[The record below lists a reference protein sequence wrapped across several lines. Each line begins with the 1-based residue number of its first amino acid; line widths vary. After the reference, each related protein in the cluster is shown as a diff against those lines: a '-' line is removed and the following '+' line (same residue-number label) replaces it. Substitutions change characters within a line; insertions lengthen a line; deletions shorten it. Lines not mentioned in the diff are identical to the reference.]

1 MRRRLLLAPSRLP
14 CTPPPFGA
22 LVAIDLRTGQRKW
35 EVPLGSMVSVL
46 AADVVPQTK
55 SDWGSINLG
64 GATASASGVVFV
76 GAALDRRLH
85 AYDIE
90 TGRELWQGE
99 LPASAKATPMMYR
112 LPSGTEYVA
121 VAVGGGGAWGAG
133 DYVVAFVVKVTQV
146 AEVEEPN
153 SASARSSSL
162 GRSFDRRG
170 SPSPSTRTTD
180 RSPSFP

>member
-35 EVPLGSMVSVL
+35 EVPLGSMASVL

-99 LPASAKATPMMYR
+99 LPAGAKATPMTYR
-112 LPSGTEYVA
+112 LASGAEYVA
-121 VAVGGGGAWGAG
+121 VAAGGGGAWGTG
-133 DYVVAFVVKVTQV
+133 DYVVTF
-146 AEVEEPN
+146 
-153 SASARSSSL
+153 RL
-162 GRSFDRRG
+162 
-170 SPSPSTRTTD
+170 PSQ
-180 RSPSFP
+180 